1 VDADQYAEAPGFV
14 LTSMVKGIDEAVYQA
29 IRAVQAGTFAGGVR
43 ELGVAEQGVG
53 YVYDANNRALIPA
66 AVRARLDTL
75 TADIV
80 AGRITVPSTR

>member
-1 VDADQYAEAPGFV
+1 
-14 LTSMVKGIDEAVYQA
+14 
-29 IRAVQAGTFAGGVR
+29 
-43 ELGVAEQGVG
+43 
-53 YVYDANNRALIPA
+53 VYDANNRALIPP